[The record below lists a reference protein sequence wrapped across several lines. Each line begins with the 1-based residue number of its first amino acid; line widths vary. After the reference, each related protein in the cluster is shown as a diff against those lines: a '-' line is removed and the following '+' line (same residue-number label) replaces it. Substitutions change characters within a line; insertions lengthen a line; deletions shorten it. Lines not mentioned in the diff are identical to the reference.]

1 MEHTFAALHLSGN
14 AVIGTQHVFLFIS
27 GQSLRRKKTA
37 AASLPF
43 PFFGERDASSCLRSA
58 STSYLL
64 VDGRT
69 DETSIDR
76 QWHQLR

>member
-37 AASLPF
+37 AGSLPF
-43 PFFGERDASSCLRSA
+43 PFSEREMQAHVSSLPVPP
-58 STSYLL
+58 TS
-64 VDGRT
+64 
-69 DETSIDR
+69 
-76 QWHQLR
+76 

>member
-14 AVIGTQHVFLFIS
+14 AVIGTQHVFLLIS
-27 GQSLRRKKTA
+27 GQSLGRKKTA

-43 PFFGERDASSCLRSA
+43 RPFSETPVCQ
-58 STSYLL
+58 YLL
-64 VDGRT
+64 VDGQT